1 MRVAV
6 VISAGLLAT
15 IACAPARAPV
25 YVPSETHDEAVVD
38 QGERFLFDFDD
49 GNSAGSGASPA
60 KNPGLL
66 EILGSWE
73 IERDDA
79 AVSPPNVYRQTRRFG
94 ANDAPRAIVSRVAF
108 EELHARVKC
117 RLESG
122 DESASCGIMFHVE
135 DIDDYF
141 VAYADAALARL
152 VLAEVRD
159 GKESV
164 LACVRASTER
174 SVWHSLSVTT
184 PKPSARWIHVAW
196 DGTELIT
203 ADYPGGE
210 FDGSRRGGR
219 IGLWTHADAITAFD
233 DLEAI
238 GGVVPGPHDDDD
250 YFYDEEIFTRSFTP
264 SPTSER
270 RVAGGT

>member
-1 MRVAV
+1 MRAPI
-6 VISAGLLAT
+6 VIGAFALAT

-25 YVPSETHDEAVVD
+25 YLPSEPHDEAVLD
-38 QGERFLFDFDD
+38 QGERLVFDFDD
-49 GNSAGSGASPA
+49 GESTGSGASPS
-60 KNPGLL
+60 KNPELV
-66 EILGSWE
+66 EILGGWE

-79 AVSPPNVYRQTRRFG
+79 AASPPNVYRQTRRFG
-94 ANDAPRAIVSRVAF
+94 ASDAPRTIVSRVAF

-135 DIDDYF
+135 DVDHYF

-152 VLAEVRD
+152 VLAEMRD

-164 LACVRASTER
+164 LACVPASIDR
-174 SVWHSLSVTT
+174 GAWHSLSVTT
-184 PKPSARWIHVAW
+184 PRPYDGQRIRVSW
-196 DGTELIT
+196 DGAELIT

-238 GGVVPGPHDDDD
+238 GGVDATPGIRED
-250 YFYDEEIFTRSFTP
+250 FYEEEIITRSFTP
-264 SPTSER
+264 APDY
-270 RVAGGT
+270 GLY